1 MQLFNICIFI
11 KSKLNLNSTL
21 LAYFYKNLILDISNY
36 KALFLEHLEDKI
48 YVKEPKN
55 LYEPITY
62 IISIGGKRLRP
73 ILTLMSCDLFGGNY
87 KNALDAALAIEMFH
101 NFSLVHDDIMDNAPL
116 RRGSETVHEKWNLN
130 TGILSGDAMLV
141 LTNQL
146 FETYNDKQYKEL
158 MVLFNQTALKVC
170 EGQQLDI
177 DFENRDDV
185 SIVEY
190 IKMISYKT
198 AVLVAA
204 SLKMGAMIAEANTE
218 EAQKIYE
225 YGLNLGIAYQLQDDY
240 LDVFG
245 QENFGKQRAGDIIE
259 NKKTWLY
266 LKTLTLANS
275 DDNNR
280 LTTLYN
286 TKKKDNDAVNLVI
299 DLFEKYDIPNLV
311 KSQISVYTGKAF
323 ESCNQLSLTV
333 SDKKKLIDFGN
344 NLMSRKI

>member
-1 MQLFNICIFI
+1 LQLFNICIFI